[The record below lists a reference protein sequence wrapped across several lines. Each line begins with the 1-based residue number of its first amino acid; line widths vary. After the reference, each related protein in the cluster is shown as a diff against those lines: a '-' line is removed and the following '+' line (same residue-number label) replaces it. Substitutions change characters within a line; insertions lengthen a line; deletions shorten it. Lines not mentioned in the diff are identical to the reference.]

1 MDKDVHYTMHLPQ
14 QERDMIDLVAEVRKH
29 AISNY
34 EKGWD
39 VVVEAWD
46 DKDIIEAMGSAR
58 TVSGAIKKVGK
69 VVAAYNDYADDIRA
83 SAF

>member
-1 MDKDVHYTMHLPQ
+1 MV
-14 QERDMIDLVAEVRKH
+14 DLVSEIRKH
-29 AISNY
+29 ALANY

-46 DKDIIEAMGSAR
+46 DETIVEAIGRAK
-58 TVSGAIKKVGK
+58 TVSGAIKKVAK
-69 VVAAYNDYADDIRA
+69 VVAQYNDYADDIRA